1 VPFEG
6 IEIAIVMEEWKAA
19 LDAEGGDPTIH
30 NFADRESP
38 GSKLTIIYSALDRIP
53 TADHQV
59 DWEV

>member
-30 NFADRESP
+30 NLADRESP
-38 GSKLTIIYSALDRIP
+38 GSKLTIFTALWIAFRRPIIR
-53 TADHQV
+53 
-59 DWEV
+59 

>member
-1 VPFEG
+1 MPFEG

-30 NFADRESP
+30 NLADRESL
-38 GSKLTIIYSALDRIP
+38 GSKLAIIYSALDRIP